1 MTTTSTSARR
11 LTKRDHFNTLL
22 TIPEVANNPEL
33 VAFIENELGLLD
45 KKSNS
50 AGDKKPTAR
59 QTENAGLKEAILNYL
74 RVGNTA
80 TITELMKNVP
90 ELAEIENLTNQRT
103 SAIVRQMVEVDK
115 TVERFV
121 EKRVAY
127 FKIIE

>member
-1 MTTTSTSARR
+1 MTTTSTSTRR
-11 LTKRDHFNTLL
+11 TTKREHLNTLL
-22 TIPEVANNPEL
+22 TIPEVANNPDL
-33 VAFIENELGLLD
+33 VAFIENERHLLD

-74 RVGNTA
+74 RGGNTA

-127 FKIIE
+127 FKIVD